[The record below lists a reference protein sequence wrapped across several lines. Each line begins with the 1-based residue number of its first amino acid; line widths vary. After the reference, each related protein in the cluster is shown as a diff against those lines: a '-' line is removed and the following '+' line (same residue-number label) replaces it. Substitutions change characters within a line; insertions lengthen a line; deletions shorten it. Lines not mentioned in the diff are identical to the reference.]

1 MPCWCGCGN
10 WRSAKSGTPPP
21 VEAGLLAMQAARSAS
36 KPRGCHRRQACSH
49 RFCSAHKI
57 RARRVRCGS
66 GLARDAGGKVWQAN
80 RGDAIAG
87 KPAPTGF
94 SVFTKS
100 EPCRVRCGSGLAR
113 DAGGKVWQANRG
125 DAIAGKPAP
134 TGFSVFT
141 KSQPCR
147 VRCGS
152 GLARDSSDAVCQAN
166 RGDAIAGKP
175 AHTGFSV
182 LTKSEPC
189 RASCGSGLT
198 IAVVQALPFPKVVL
212 PLPQSCPPPWWLPPC
227 RRSP

>member
-87 KPAPTGF
+87 KPAPRGF

-100 EPCRVRCGSGLAR
+100 QPCRVRCGSGLAR

-141 KSQPCR
+141 KSEPCR
-147 VRCGS
+147 VR
-152 GLARDSSDAVCQAN
+152 
-166 RGDAIAGKP
+166 
-175 AHTGFSV
+175 
-182 LTKSEPC
+182 
-189 RASCGSGLT
+189 CGSGLT